1 MQVNFP
7 LTSSKW
13 GGKCGKVTI
22 FLAGRNMLWRSFD
35 WVRWTLC
42 RLRETLRRL
51 RGGRTAHE
59 QKKTK
64 KGNKFTRK
72 HEISPKGAYGSRGC
86 GCCWSGCQPR
96 VLAGS
101 MQVIRAQGVFH
112 NMADNEQWLYPQVS
126 SEVTRPPLKGSL
138 KWGQSLEKTRS
149 VAASLSRWDD
159 HPTSLRWLGKR
170 PTGFDK
176 KDN

>member
-1 MQVNFP
+1 MERWPFSLRAGTCCEEASTEFDGHCVAWEKHWGGCEVGGP
-7 LTSSKW
+7 LTNK
-13 GGKCGKVTI
+13 KNKEI
-22 FLAGRNMLWRSFD
+22 KQI
-35 WVRWTLC
+35 
-42 RLRETLRRL
+42 
-51 RGGRTAHE
+51 H
-59 QKKTK
+59 KKTWALTQGCLRQSRMWLLLIWVSTK
-64 KGNKFTRK
+64 SAGKFYTGNTR
-72 HEISPKGAYGSRGC
+72 
-86 GCCWSGCQPR
+86 
-96 VLAGS
+96 
-101 MQVIRAQGVFH
+101 QGVFH